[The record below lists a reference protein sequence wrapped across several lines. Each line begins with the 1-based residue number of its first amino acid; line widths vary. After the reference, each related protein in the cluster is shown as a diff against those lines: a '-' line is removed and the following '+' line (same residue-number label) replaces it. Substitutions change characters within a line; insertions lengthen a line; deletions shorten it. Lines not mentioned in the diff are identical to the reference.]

1 MDLMMPI
8 LDGFDATVQIM
19 DILRSERVL
28 KGYDTSKDNK
38 DAARMAAEMGLAVA
52 AITAYID

>member
-1 MDLMMPI
+1 MDLKMPI

-28 KGYDTSKDNK
+28 KGYDTSKDNT